1 MLTIYHN
8 PKCSKGRATLEL
20 LGVKKG
26 LIPEVVKYLETPL
39 KADELEAITKKLGLK
54 ARDIVRTKE
63 EEFKALDLDLENEA
77 KVFEAIENT
86 PKLMERP
93 IVVNGGKAKIGRP
106 PEKACWKFYR

>member
-8 PKCSKGRATLEL
+8 PKCSKSRATLEL
-20 LGVKKG
+20 LESKG
-26 LIPEVVKYLETPL
+26 LSPEVVKYLETPL

-106 PEKACWKFYR
+106 PEGVLEIL